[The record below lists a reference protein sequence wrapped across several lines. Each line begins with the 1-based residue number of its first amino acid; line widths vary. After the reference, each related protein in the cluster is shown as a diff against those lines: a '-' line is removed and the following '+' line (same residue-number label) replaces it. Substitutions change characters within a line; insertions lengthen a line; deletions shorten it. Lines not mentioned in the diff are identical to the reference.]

1 MALLRKSESAI
12 VGEGGREGCRD
23 AGMQT
28 GRGWPC
34 SLESWLM
41 AMALPTRRRVTV
53 AAGRRQRVRRHGA
66 DTAKSGCL
74 PPRGTTERVELKVSR
89 RARPKPCAAASG
101 VRLPTQLEGGGTF
114 TGRSGSL
121 DLQSAKRAPQAG
133 PQEWGAVAS
142 ASNTHDTSSSLASIL
157 IPVPGP
163 GKILCRLVQ
172 KLP

>member
-34 SLESWLM
+34 SLESRLM

-101 VRLPTQLEGGGTF
+101 VRLPTQLGGGGGGGHSQGEVVHLTYNRRR
-114 TGRSGSL
+114 GPHRPGHRSGV
-121 DLQSAKRAPQAG
+121 R
-133 PQEWGAVAS
+133 
-142 ASNTHDTSSSLASIL
+142 
-157 IPVPGP
+157 
-163 GKILCRLVQ
+163 
-172 KLP
+172 